1 MAGATKRIR
10 VRTILTNLALVTTS
24 VLFVLGGAELILRL
38 FPDLM
43 TEAALLRVHWFRSG
57 DPRDVAISDPYI
69 GFLYPPRDEAAQ
81 GRGES
86 LFRYTLDEHGF
97 RNPSPWPDSTDIVV
111 LGDSWTFGYG
121 VSDDEGWVTL
131 LSDEL
136 AGRRVINL
144 GLIGSAP
151 EQYARIFEKFGTA
164 LRPKLVIFGLFPGN
178 DVHDTRTF
186 NRWLNRGGPGN
197 YVEWRRYGNGRS
209 SWHDGLRRRS
219 YLFVLIG
226 ELVKNRDV
234 IFAGRTID
242 LESEGRLRLTPS
254 LAARNA
260 ALVTPDNRH
269 FRRAVTAILRTRE
282 LARAQGADFV
292 VLLYPTKEEVYLPVL
307 DEPTPDAIGPFVT
320 ALEENGVQYVDL
332 RPIMQEHARA
342 GERLYFEID
351 GHANRKGYRVIA
363 DTVATWIA
371 GRPEVDK
378 PHVAGAANI
387 ADVEPPIE

>member
-10 VRTILTNLALVTTS
+10 VRTILANLALVTTS
-24 VLFVLGGAELILRL
+24 VLLVLAGAELVLRL

-43 TEAALLRVHWFRSG
+43 TEAALLRVHWQRSG
-57 DPRDVAISDPYI
+57 DPRNLVISDPYI

-86 LFRYTLDEHGF
+86 LFRYTLDGHGF
-97 RNPSPWPDSTDIVV
+97 RNPSPWPDSTEIVV

-121 VSDDEGWVTL
+121 VADDEGWVTL
-131 LSDEL
+131 LSEGLPD
-136 AGRRVINL
+136 RKVINL

-178 DVHDTRTF
+178 DVYDTRTF
-186 NRWLNRGGPGN
+186 DRWLTEGGPGN
-197 YVEWRRYGNGRS
+197 YVEWRKYGDGHS
-209 SWHDGLRRRS
+209 SWRDALRRRS
-219 YLFVLIG
+219 YLYVLVG
-226 ELVKNRDV
+226 ELVKNRDI

-254 LAARNA
+254 LVAKNA
-260 ALVTPDNRH
+260 ALVSPDNPH
-269 FRRAVTAILRTRE
+269 FRSAVAAILRTRE
-282 LARAQGADFV
+282 LARSNGADFV

-307 DEPTPDAIGPFVT
+307 GEPAPDAISPFVT
-320 ALEENGVQYVDL
+320 ALEQNGVEYIDL
-332 RPIMQEHARA
+332 RPTMRAHARA

-371 GRPEVDK
+371 ERTRT
-378 PHVAGAANI
+378 
-387 ADVEPPIE
+387 VELSE